1 MKQDTWQVRQVGFY
15 DSVSPEGCLVV
26 RQVYF
31 LCPCHQEGVSW
42 HGRHGKPVFSSTTG
56 RVLFA
61 RQAWVIGLELQNKR
75 FPAQIGG
82 IKDNDAREGF
92 FLLQ

>member
-1 MKQDTWQVRQVGFY
+1 MKQDTWQVRQA
-15 DSVSPEGCLVV
+15 C
-26 RQVYF
+26 F
-31 LCPCHQEGVSW
+31 LDPVLLEW
-42 HGRHGKPVFSSTTG
+42 HFV
-56 RVLFA
+56 A
-61 RQAWVIGLELQNKR
+61 RQAWVFGLELQNKR

>member
-1 MKQDTWQVRQVGFY
+1 MKQDTWQVRRGCFVG
-15 DSVSPEGCLVV
+15 SVLPEGHFV
-26 RQVYF
+26 
-31 LCPCHQEGVSW
+31 
-42 HGRHGKPVFSSTTG
+42 
-56 RVLFA
+56 A